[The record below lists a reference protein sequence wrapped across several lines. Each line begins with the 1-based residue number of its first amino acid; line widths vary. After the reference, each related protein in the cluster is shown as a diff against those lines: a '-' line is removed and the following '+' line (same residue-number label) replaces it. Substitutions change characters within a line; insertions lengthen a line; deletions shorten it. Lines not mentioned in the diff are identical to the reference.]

1 MLSGTAAGT
10 AAAVLCGSAVGKSA
24 GPATYQIID
33 TNVSLFQ
40 WPFRRLPLDEPKS
53 LVAQLDTLG
62 IKQAWAGSFEA
73 LLHRDIAGVN
83 ERLVAACKVHG
94 RGRLVPIGAVN
105 PMLPDWQEDLRRCG
119 EMYRTPGIRL
129 HPNYHG
135 YELNDPVFE
144 RLVSK
149 ATKMGLFVQLATTM
163 EDARTQH
170 PLVQVKD
177 VDLKPLPEIA
187 SRIPGARI
195 QLLNLRPR
203 TTELISL
210 AKTAGIHFDVSRADD
225 TDGITRL
232 IRAMPPGRVMFGSHA
247 PFLIPQAALIRTA
260 EGELD
265 DNETRNL
272 LAHHA
277 ERFAGKA

>member
-10 AAAVLCGSAVGKSA
+10 AAAVLCGSAVGKNPDPIA
-24 GPATYQIID
+24 HRIID

-40 WPFRRLPLDEPKS
+40 WPFRRLPLDEPQS
-53 LVAQLDTLG
+53 LVAQLKVLG
-62 IKQAWAGSFEA
+62 IAQAWAGSFEA
-73 LLHRDIAGVN
+73 LMHRDIAGVN
-83 ERLVAACKVHG
+83 ERLVAACKEHG
-94 RGRLVPIGAVN
+94 RGRLVPIGSVN
-105 PMLPDWQEDLRRCG
+105 PMLPDWGEDLRRCR
-119 EMYRTPGIRL
+119 EVYRTPGIRL

-135 YELNDPVFE
+135 YALNDPVFE

-149 ATKMGLFVQLATTM
+149 ATEMGLFVQLATTM
-163 EDARTQH
+163 EDTRTQH

-177 VDLKPLPEIA
+177 VDLRPLPEIVA
-187 SRIPGARI
+187 RIPGARI

-210 AKTAGIHFDVSRADD
+210 AKTEGVHFDVSRADD

-260 EGELD
+260 EGKLD

-272 LAHHA
+272 LAHNA
-277 ERFAGKA
+277 ERFARKA